1 MKDIRR
7 QGGRILT
14 FEEFADG
21 TCEARLYYRQGD
33 GRWQPPLPR
42 DIQLTIGAGE
52 PSRSIARSS
61 SSGLRRPS
69 WKLSDKE
76 EHSYRN
82 VELREH
88 YVSYKVALTP
98 QVRDDILGEIKR
110 AHREAG
116 EPVEVA
122 GWLFARYLPRPHSD
136 SIELVHVTRS
146 GAGPGSRTQVT
157 VGDPID
163 AMAFVRSEGL
173 GHLRLVGDWHA
184 HCARGSDLPSMQDAR
199 AWAGTADAL
208 GRESYVSLVV
218 APNANGY
225 GWTMPKFS
233 GWITERVGVPS
244 KPICGR
250 ACVEG

>member
-42 DIQLTIGAGE
+42 DIQLTIGAGA

-69 WKLSDKE
+69 WKLSYKE

-122 GWLFARYLPRPHSD
+122 
-136 SIELVHVTRS
+136 
-146 GAGPGSRTQVT
+146 
-157 VGDPID
+157 
-163 AMAFVRSEGL
+163 
-173 GHLRLVGDWHA
+173 
-184 HCARGSDLPSMQDAR
+184 
-199 AWAGTADAL
+199 
-208 GRESYVSLVV
+208 
-218 APNANGY
+218 
-225 GWTMPKFS
+225 
-233 GWITERVGVPS
+233 
-244 KPICGR
+244 
-250 ACVEG
+250 